1 MIKRR
6 TMKLGG

>member
-1 MIKRR
+1 MIKYR